1 MSDLNKAIAYDFIR
15 VAMLPDKA
23 DPSPAE
29 VVRAVR
35 AMVRRHSKLQPSK
48 RGSRRDPSGAG
59 RTEPIPSI

>member
-15 VAMLPDKA
+15 AAVLLDKA

-35 AMVRRHSKLQPSK
+35 AMVCRHSKLQPSK
-48 RGSRRDPSGAG
+48 RGSRRHPSRAG
-59 RTEPIPSI
+59 RTEPVPSI